1 MSLFSRMWTI
11 GKIVLVIPVSL
22 ALSFSGFSP
31 AWAESWSYQPT
42 NLVSNIPGLA
52 TFTDPNLVNPWGI
65 TLGPSTPFWV
75 SDNEAGV
82 STLYAGTGQPFPPAA
97 PLVVTIP
104 TATNSA
110 ELHGTPT
117 GVVFN
122 PTTGFVVQQGNNSGP
137 SRFIFA
143 TEDGT
148 IAGWN
153 SQVNSTVAIRV
164 VDNSAAGAVYKGL
177 ALANTAAGPR
187 LYAANF
193 RAGTIDVFDQAFQPV
208 RVQEAFVDR
217 HAPSRFAPFNVAVI
231 NGLLYVTYT
240 QQDEDK
246 EDDVP
251 GVGKGFIN
259 VFDLKGHFLRRFAQ
273 SGRLNSPWG
282 MTLAPA
288 DFGRFSKALLVG
300 NFGDGHILAF
310 DPNTGSF
317 LGQLSDAKGQALA
330 IEGLWGLAFGNGNVA
345 GPTNRLFFTAGINDE
360 ADGLFGSIQAC
371 ERKQGCL

>member
-1 MSLFSRMWTI
+1 
-11 GKIVLVIPVSL
+11 
-22 ALSFSGFSP
+22 
-31 AWAESWSYQPT
+31 
-42 NLVSNIPGLA
+42 
-52 TFTDPNLVNPWGI
+52 VNPWGI

-82 STLYAGTGQPFPPAA
+82 STLYDGTGQPFPLAT
-97 PLVVTIP
+97 PLIVTIP
-104 TATNSA
+104 AATGSV
-110 ELHGTPT
+110 EHGTPT

-122 PTTGFVVQQGNNSGP
+122 PTTDFVVKMGNNSGP

-153 SQVNSTVAIRV
+153 PQVNPIVAIRV
-164 VDNSAAGAVYKGL
+164 VDNSATGAVYKGL
-177 ALANTAAGPR
+177 ALASPAAGNR

-193 RAGTIDVFDQAFQPV
+193 RAGTVDVFDQNFGPVHIKGAFI
-208 RVQEAFVDR
+208 DK
-217 HAPSRFAPFNVAVI
+217 HAPSGFAPFNVAVI
-231 NGLLYVTYT
+231 NGVLYVTYA

-259 VFDLKGHFLRRFAQ
+259 VFDLDGHFLRRFAR

-282 MTLAPA
+282 MVLAPSN
-288 DFGRFSKALLVG
+288 FGRFSSALLVG

-317 LGQLSDAKGQALA
+317 LGQLSDAKGKPLA
-330 IEGLWGLAFGNGNVA
+330 IEGLWGLAFGNGNTA
-345 GPTNRLFFTAGINDE
+345 GPTNPLFFAAGINDE

-371 ERKQGCL
+371 QRNQGCL